1 MALAGLFV
9 AMVVAFLL
17 IDAIALKFMMYP
29 LFERHVGPIL
39 REDVQMGVAA
49 GFYIFFV
56 AGIAYFAVLPALQA
70 GRPGLAV
77 INGAI
82 LGFLAYGTYEASN
95 MATLKGWSWAMV
107 ATDIAWGTA
116 LTALTAAIGYGVGR
130 ALL

>member
-56 AGIAYFAVLPALQA
+56 AGIAYFAVLPALYHLRLIRSGWLFLA
-70 GRPGLAV
+70 TSGSRPGP
-77 INGAI
+77 
-82 LGFLAYGTYEASN
+82 
-95 MATLKGWSWAMV
+95 
-107 ATDIAWGTA
+107 
-116 LTALTAAIGYGVGR
+116 
-130 ALL
+130 